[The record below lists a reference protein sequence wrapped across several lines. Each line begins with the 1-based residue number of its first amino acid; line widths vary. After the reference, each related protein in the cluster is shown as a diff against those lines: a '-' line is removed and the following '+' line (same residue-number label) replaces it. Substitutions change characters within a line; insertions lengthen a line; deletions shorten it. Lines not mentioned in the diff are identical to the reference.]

1 MYIYFIWYRLPT
13 QVIGLT
19 LLSSPASNVFFE
31 AFPKEIKTNLTAS
44 VSMMC
49 RVSDNVQ
56 TRASSSAVDVSH
68 ISSIFISRGDGDDV
82 ASVTVFDPPTALA
95 DLGNLQVK
103 GSLSAL
109 SGEG

>member
-1 MYIYFIWYRLPT
+1 MDIGILSHKSRKWDSLAVLDSSFIT
-13 QVIGLT
+13 
-19 LLSSPASNVFFE
+19 S
-31 AFPKEIKTNLTAS
+31 FPKEIKPNLTES

-95 DLGNLQVK
+95 DLSNMEVK